1 MPKWHGLRG
10 LVQLGAV
17 GADQGLERADL
28 PDDLVTQVIRRRV
41 QSRASEALA
50 VHEPAARAVRAA
62 KPRAFAEGSGAE
74 TVVYRATVSESKSVR
89 EQSYNARRELPPF
102 EAADLTFPSLMPP
115 NELRSYCLQR
125 NSVHAG
131 FTAYKRRMVRRLAA

>member
-1 MPKWHGLRG
+1 MSL
-10 LVQLGAV
+10 
-17 GADQGLERADL
+17 
-28 PDDLVTQVIRRRV
+28 
-41 QSRASEALA
+41 
-50 VHEPAARAVRAA
+50 
-62 KPRAFAEGSGAE
+62 
-74 TVVYRATVSESKSVR
+74 YRTAGSESKSVR

-131 FTAYKRRMVRRLAA
+131 FTAYKRRMVRRLAALIGS